1 MNNLLARFHQIAL
14 YFNIDHCREMAL
26 WPVRVL
32 VVMVVAITDVGVYVY
47 DAFISD
53 QPQPISYP
61 AHISG
66 AISGLLVGIMCLKN
80 LRWETYEKYIWA
92 ASTLLFVIMIST
104 AIIWSLAF
112 PSHFIGIRERVNITC
127 IKGDIL

>member
-1 MNNLLARFHQIAL
+1 
-14 YFNIDHCREMAL
+14 MAL

-80 LRWETYEKYIWA
+80 LRWENYEKYIWA

-127 IKGDIL
+127 IPGDIL